1 MMDTPAKGD
10 IWMDDEG
17 QYYLYLTDP
26 VYDTS
31 GYITV
36 TALWLNTGLREK
48 CEFSFDFGTG
58 TLHEWWKK
66 VA

>member
-1 MMDTPAKGD
+1 MDTPAKGD

-26 VYDTS
+26 VFNNAY
-31 GYITV
+31 GYIAV
-36 TALWLNTGLREK
+36 TTLWLNTGLKER
-48 CEFSFDFGTG
+48 CEFSFNPE
-58 TLHEWWKK
+58 TLTLYDWWTK